1 MAKKTGCIFVDNSAM
16 FISAKDRAA
25 QKTLE
30 MYGLVAETEVKR
42 RTPVGT
48 PRSTA
53 VRGYHGGTLSN
64 SISHE
69 VRDDAVYVG
78 TNVKYAA

>member
-1 MAKKTGCIFVDNSAM
+1 MANKAGCVFVDNSAM
-16 FISAKDRAA
+16 FISAKGRAA
-25 QKTLE
+25 QKALE

-69 VRDDAVYVG
+69 VQGESVYVG